1 MKPKL
6 QMTVGA
12 VACGLLLGSST
23 VAWSQ
28 DTRWYFRGGVG
39 GTWMPDTEL
48 KEFFGPVAPGT
59 KVSFDPGINV
69 TAVGGYEVTD
79 WFAAEGETGIM
90 ANRISS
96 ITGADRLDDAALSNI
111 PLLLNARFQW
121 PGSCL
126 LKPYLGGG
134 LGGSAAILEADHMD
148 IGGTDLHGT
157 QGAAVFAYDAFGGVR
172 CRLNDHMGISVE
184 YRYFATTDPDWHA
197 ESTVGTATDHLN
209 MGGVENHSVSLV
221 FDMKF

>member
-1 MKPKL
+1 MKQKL
-6 QMTVGA
+6 R
-12 VACGLLLGSST
+12 LLLGT
-23 VAWSQ
+23 VLLGSLAVAPAQ

-39 GTWMPDTEL
+39 GNWMPDTEL
-48 KEFFGPVAPGT
+48 KEFFGPVAPGS
-59 KVSFDPGINV
+59 KVSFDPGISV

-79 WFAAEGETGIM
+79 WFAAEGQAGIM

-121 PGSCL
+121 PRACL
-126 LKPYLGGG
+126 LRPYIGGG
-134 LGGSAAILEADHMD
+134 LGGSATILEADHID
-148 IGGTDLHGT
+148 TGGTDLHGT
-157 QGAAVFAYDAFGGVR
+157 QSAAVFAYDAFGGLR
-172 CRLNDHMGISVE
+172 CRLNDHMGVSVE

-197 ESTVGTATDHLN
+197 ESSVGTATDHMR